1 MKIDKLKSIIQSS
14 HINFLLGSG
23 LSCPYLSPLA
33 NIETWLTEANQI
45 EDDKVR
51 LLVQDNLF
59 IRYVEVVMK
68 PCLCEYKI
76 EGEKLNE
83 VQDAYDNFLSN
94 WNYIMSR
101 RSSNL
106 LNKQVNIF
114 TTNID
119 PFVEEAAERLR
130 IEFNNGFK
138 GLQTPVFREETFS
151 TIVSKV
157 SPLYQNQSMVPS
169 FNYLKIHGSI
179 NWRVGVGS
187 EITYDSNLDILRQ
200 VVQSI
205 DQYPASYRCID
216 IAEQEL
222 AELNKGKEKADCVE
236 LSFELIQKAAAEI
249 VELDQYKE
257 VETMKSFRKNYQQLV
272 MVNPRKTK
280 FQETVLDLHFY
291 ELMRLYSNALERTS
305 TCLMVAGFSFADEH
319 IAQITLRAAASNP
332 TLLIIVFA
340 YNEEAKSSI
349 QANLETG
356 TNNNILI
363 LSPSD
368 YVKAQDEK
376 MQQDLKEL
384 QNFDLQS
391 INEHVFRYIKQRVSY
406 EQYEFKHT
414 RVPS

>member
-1 MKIDKLKSIIQSS
+1 MQIDKLKKIIQSS

-23 LSCPYLSPLA
+23 LSCPYLSTLA
-33 NIETWLTEANQI
+33 SIETWLTEANQI
-45 EDDKVR
+45 SDNRLR

-59 IRYVEVVMK
+59 IKYVEDVMK
-68 PCLCEYKI
+68 PCLRDCRVT
-76 EGEKLNE
+76 GEELSI
-83 VQDAYDNFLSN
+83 VQDAYDAFLGN

-138 GLQTPVFREETFS
+138 GLQNPVFREESFS
-151 TIVSKV
+151 TIMSKV
-157 SPLYQNQSMVPS
+157 SPLYQNQSMIPS

-179 NWRVGVGS
+179 NWRVGAGS
-187 EITYDSNLDILRQ
+187 EITYDSNLDILRL
-200 VVQSI
+200 VVQCI
-205 DQYPASYRCID
+205 EQYPKKSRCID
-216 IAEQEL
+216 LVEQDL
-222 AELNKGKEKADCVE
+222 VELNKERKKGDCERLSFDRIKNKARGIVEGELYTEEDEKAM
-236 LSFELIQKAAAEI
+236 
-249 VELDQYKE
+249 
-257 VETMKSFRKNYQQLV
+257 TSFRKNYQQLV

-319 IAQITLRAAASNP
+319 IAQITMRAAASNP

-340 YNEEAKSSI
+340 YDDGAKKTI
-349 QANLETG
+349 QENLNKGGSTS
-356 TNNNILI
+356 NNNILI
-363 LSPSD
+363 LSPND
-368 YVKAQDEK
+368 YKGVQDDEFQK
-376 MQQDLKEL
+376 TLKEL
-384 QNFDLQS
+384 HSFDLMS
-391 INEHVFRYIKQRVSY
+391 INKYVFEPIKQRI
-406 EQYEFKHT
+406 F
-414 RVPS
+414 

>member
-1 MKIDKLKSIIQSS
+1 MKIDKLKNIIQSS

-45 EDDKVR
+45 EDDKLR

-59 IRYVEVVMK
+59 IRYVETVMK
-68 PCLCEYKI
+68 PCLREYKVA
-76 EGEKLNE
+76 GENLNT
-83 VQDAYDNFLSN
+83 VQNAYDNFLSN

-138 GLQTPVFREETFS
+138 GLQTPVFREESFS
-151 TIVSKV
+151 TIVSKI

-179 NWRVGVGS
+179 NWKVGTGA
-187 EITYDSNLDILRQ
+187 EITYDSTLEVLRQ
-200 VVQSI
+200 VVKSI
-205 DQYPASYRCID
+205 ENYPKKYRCID
-216 IAEQEL
+216 IAEQEPNDS
-222 AELNKGKEKADCVE
+222 NKGKAEEDIVK
-236 LSFELIQKAAAEI
+236 LSFEHIRQTAENC
-249 VELDQYKE
+249 VKGENYQDSEEMRQ
-257 VETMKSFRKNYQQLV
+257 FRRIYQQLV

-319 IAQITLRAAASNP
+319 IAQITMRAAASNP
-332 TLLIIVFA
+332 TLLIVVFA
-340 YNEEAKSSI
+340 YNAEAKGSI
-349 QANLETG
+349 HENLKKGGCTG
-356 TNNNILI
+356 NNNILI
-363 LSPSD
+363 LSPED
-368 YVKAQDEK
+368 YKEAQDKDAIEET
-376 MQQDLKEL
+376 DELKT
-384 QNFDLQS
+384 FDLQS
-391 INEHVFRYIKQRVSY
+391 INKYVFEPIKQRI
-406 EQYEFKHT
+406 F
-414 RVPS
+414 

>member
-1 MKIDKLKSIIQSS
+1 MQIDKLKNIIQSS

-33 NIETWLTEANQI
+33 SIETWLTEANQI
-45 EDDKVR
+45 EDNKVR

-68 PCLCEYKI
+68 PCLREYKTS
-76 EGEKLNE
+76 GENLNK
-83 VQDAYDNFLSN
+83 VQDAYNNFLSN

-138 GLQTPVFREETFS
+138 GLQTPVFREESFS

-179 NWRVGVGS
+179 NWNVGAGS

-200 VVQSI
+200 VVLSI
-205 DQYPASYRCID
+205 DKYPKEYRCID

-222 AELNKGKEKADCVE
+222 NDSNKGKAKKDIVK
-236 LSFELIQKAAAEI
+236 LSFENIRKAAENCVKGENFPDSAEMRLFR
-249 VELDQYKE
+249 ENYK
-257 VETMKSFRKNYQQLV
+257 KLV

-319 IAQITLRAAASNP
+319 IAQITMRAAAANP

-340 YNEEAKSSI
+340 YDDDAQTSI
-349 QANLETG
+349 QENLKKGGSTG
-356 TNNNILI
+356 NNNILI
-363 LSPSD
+363 LSPSE
-368 YVKAQDEK
+368 YKKAQDEK
-376 MQQDLKEL
+376 AQKTFEEL

-391 INEHVFRYIKQRVSY
+391 INKYVFEPIKQRI
-406 EQYEFKHT
+406 F
-414 RVPS
+414 

>member
-1 MKIDKLKSIIQSS
+1 MQIDKLKNIIQSS

-45 EDDKVR
+45 EDDEVR

-59 IRYVEVVMK
+59 IRYVETVMK
-68 PCLCEYKI
+68 PCLGEYKVP
-76 EGEKLNE
+76 GEDFDT
-83 VQDAYDNFLSN
+83 VQDAYSNFLSN

-138 GLQTPVFREETFS
+138 GLQTPVFREESFS

-179 NWRVGVGS
+179 NWRFGTGT

-205 DQYPASYRCID
+205 EQYPKAYRCFD
-216 IAEQEL
+216 LAEEEL
-222 AELNKGKEKADCVE
+222 AKSNTGKEKE
-236 LSFELIQKAAAEI
+236 EHELLSFEHIRSYASDK
-249 VELDQYKE
+249 VEFALDE
-257 VETMKSFRKNYQQLV
+257 EEETMKSFRENYQQLV

-280 FQETVLDLHFY
+280 FHETVLDLHFY
-291 ELMRLYSNALERTS
+291 ELMRLYSNALERSS

-319 IAQITLRAAASNP
+319 IAQITMRAAASNP

-340 YNEEAKSSI
+340 YNEEAKGLI
-349 QANLETG
+349 HENLKKGGSTG
-356 TNNNILI
+356 NNNILI
-363 LSPSD
+363 LSPKD
-368 YVKAQDEK
+368 YKEAQDKDAIEK
-376 MQQDLKEL
+376 IGELKTF
-384 QNFDLQS
+384 NLQS
-391 INEHVFRYIKQRVSY
+391 INKYVFEPIKQRI
-406 EQYEFKHT
+406 F
-414 RVPS
+414 

>member
-23 LSCPYLSPLA
+23 LSCPYLSTLA
-33 NIETWLTEANQI
+33 NIEDWLTTANQI

-51 LLVQDNLF
+51 LLVQDSLF
-59 IRYVEVVMK
+59 IRYVEAVMK
-68 PCLCEYKI
+68 PCLHEYKI
-76 EGEKLNE
+76 AGGKTEELDK
-83 VQDAYDNFLSN
+83 VQDAYDNYLSN

-138 GLQTPVFREETFS
+138 GLQAPVFREESFS

-179 NWRVGVGS
+179 NWKVGTGS
-187 EITYDSNLDILRQ
+187 EITYDSTLEVLRQ
-200 VVQSI
+200 VVKSI
-205 DQYPASYRCID
+205 ENYPKECRCID

-222 AELNKGKEKADCVE
+222 NDSNKGKAEEDIVK
-236 LSFELIQKAAAEI
+236 LSFEHIRQTAENC
-249 VELDQYKE
+249 VKGE
-257 VETMKSFRKNYQQLV
+257 NYQDSEEMRLFRENYQKLV

-319 IAQITLRAAASNP
+319 IAQITMRAAASNP

-340 YNEEAKSSI
+340 YDEGAKSSI
-349 QANLETG
+349 QENLKKGGSTV
-356 TNNNILI
+356 NNNILI

-368 YVKAQDEK
+368 YKKVQDEEIQK
-376 MQQDLKEL
+376 TLGEL

-391 INEHVFRYIKQRVSY
+391 INKYVFAPIKQRI
-406 EQYEFKHT
+406 F
-414 RVPS
+414 

>member
-23 LSCPYLSPLA
+23 LSCPYLSTLA
-33 NIETWLTEANQI
+33 NIEDWLTKANQI
-45 EDDKVR
+45 EADKVR

-59 IRYVEVVMK
+59 IRYVETVMK
-68 PCLCEYKI
+68 PCLCEHKVA
-76 EGEKLNE
+76 GEDLYT
-83 VQDAYDNFLSN
+83 VQDAYDKFLSN

-119 PFVEEAAERLR
+119 PFVEEAAECLR

-138 GLQTPVFREETFS
+138 GLQTPVFREESFS

-157 SPLYQNQSMVPS
+157 SSLYQNQSMVPS

-179 NWRVGVGS
+179 NWKVGTGT
-187 EITYDSNLDILRQ
+187 EITYDSNLEILRQ
-200 VVQSI
+200 VVKSI
-205 DQYPASYRCID
+205 ENYPKEYRCID
-216 IAEQEL
+216 LVEQEL
-222 AELNKGKEKADCVE
+222 EKLNKEKEKADCVE
-236 LSFELIQKAAAEI
+236 LSFELILKKA
-249 VELDQYKE
+249 VETVGCERYEE
-257 VETMKSFRKNYQQLV
+257 VETMKSFRENYQQLV

-319 IAQITLRAAASNP
+319 IAQITMRAAATNP

-340 YNEEAKSSI
+340 YDEGAKISI
-349 QANLETG
+349 LENLRKGGSTG
-356 TNNNILI
+356 NNNILI

-368 YVKAQDEK
+368 YKKAQDEEIQK
-376 MQQDLKEL
+376 NLEEL

-391 INEHVFRYIKQRVSY
+391 INKYVFEPIKQRI
-406 EQYEFKHT
+406 F
-414 RVPS
+414 

>member
-1 MKIDKLKSIIQSS
+1 MQIDKLKNIIQSS

-45 EDDKVR
+45 EDDEVR

-59 IRYVEVVMK
+59 IRYVETVMK
-68 PCLCEYKI
+68 PCLREYKVP
-76 EGEKLNE
+76 GKDLDT
-83 VQDAYDNFLSN
+83 VQDAYGNFLSN

-138 GLQTPVFREETFS
+138 GLQTPVFREESFS

-179 NWRVGVGS
+179 NWRFGTGT

-205 DQYPASYRCID
+205 EQYPKAYRCID
-216 IAEQEL
+216 LTEEEL
-222 AELNKGKEKADCVE
+222 AKFNTGKEKE
-236 LSFELIQKAAAEI
+236 EHELLSFEHIRRYASDK
-249 VELDQYKE
+249 VELGLHE
-257 VETMKSFRKNYQQLV
+257 EEETMKSFREDYQQLV

-291 ELMRLYSNALERTS
+291 ELMRLYSNALERSS

-319 IAQITLRAAASNP
+319 IAQITMRAAASNP
-332 TLLIIVFA
+332 TLLIIIFA
-340 YNEEAKSSI
+340 YNEEAKGSI
-349 QANLETG
+349 HENLKKGGSTG
-356 TNNNILI
+356 NNNILI
-363 LSPSD
+363 LSPKD
-368 YVKAQDEK
+368 YKEAQDKDAIE
-376 MQQDLKEL
+376 QIGELKTF
-384 QNFDLQS
+384 NLQS
-391 INEHVFRYIKQRVSY
+391 INKYVFEPIKQRI
-406 EQYEFKHT
+406 F
-414 RVPS
+414 

>member
-1 MKIDKLKSIIQSS
+1 MKIDKLKNIIQSS

-33 NIETWLTEANQI
+33 SIETWLTEANQI
-45 EDDKVR
+45 EDDKLR

-59 IRYVEVVMK
+59 IRYVETVMK
-68 PCLCEYKI
+68 PCLREYKVA
-76 EGEKLNE
+76 GENLNT
-83 VQDAYDNFLSN
+83 VQDAYDNFLGH

-138 GLQTPVFREETFS
+138 GLQTPVFREESFS

-179 NWRVGVGS
+179 NWKVGTGS
-187 EITYDSNLDILRQ
+187 EITYDSTLEVLRQ
-200 VVQSI
+200 VVKSI
-205 DQYPASYRCID
+205 ENYPKEYRCID

-222 AELNKGKEKADCVE
+222 NDSNKGKAEEDIVK
-236 LSFELIQKAAAEI
+236 LSFEHIRQTAETC
-249 VELDQYKE
+249 VKGE
-257 VETMKSFRKNYQQLV
+257 NYQDSEEMRLFRENYQKLV

-319 IAQITLRAAASNP
+319 IAQITMRAAASNP
-332 TLLIIVFA
+332 TLLIVVFA

-349 QANLETG
+349 NENLKKGGCTG
-356 TNNNILI
+356 NNNILI
-363 LSPSD
+363 LSPED
-368 YVKAQDEK
+368 YKEAQDKDAIENIDK
-376 MQQDLKEL
+376 LET
-384 QNFDLQS
+384 FDLQS
-391 INEHVFRYIKQRVSY
+391 INTYVFEPIKQRI
-406 EQYEFKHT
+406 F
-414 RVPS
+414 

>member
-1 MKIDKLKSIIQSS
+1 MKIDYLKNIIQSS
-14 HINFLLGSG
+14 YVNFLLGSG
-23 LSCPYLSPLA
+23 LSCPYLSTLA

-45 EDDKVR
+45 SDDKLR

-59 IRYVEVVMK
+59 IKYVEVVMR
-68 PCLCEYKI
+68 PCLQEYRFLKKELSI
-76 EGEKLNE
+76 
-83 VQDAYDNFLSN
+83 VQDAYDDFLSN

-119 PFVEEAAERLR
+119 PFVEEAAERLQ

-138 GLQTPVFREETFS
+138 GLLTPVFREESFS

-179 NWRVGVGS
+179 NWKVGTGT
-187 EITYDSNLDILRQ
+187 EIIYDSNLEVLKQ
-200 VVQSI
+200 VVKSI
-205 DQYPASYRCID
+205 EQYPREYRCIN
-216 IAEQEL
+216 L
-222 AELNKGKEKADCVE
+222 AEHELEESNKGKERGGD
-236 LSFELIQKAAAEI
+236 LSFGRIKDTAYNIIDAKELCEKDEEAMC
-249 VELDQYKE
+249 L
-257 VETMKSFRKNYQQLV
+257 FRKDYQRLV
-272 MVNPRKTK
+272 MINPRKTK

-319 IAQITLRAAASNP
+319 IAQITMRAAASNP
-332 TLLIIVFA
+332 TLLIIIFA
-340 YNEEAKSSI
+340 YDKGAKDSI
-349 QANLETG
+349 QENLKKGGCTG
-356 TNNNILI
+356 NDNILI

-368 YVKAQDEK
+368 YKKAQDKESVEK
-376 MQQDLKEL
+376 IEELKV
-384 QNFDLQS
+384 FDLQS
-391 INEHVFRYIKQRVSY
+391 FNKYVFAPIKQRI
-406 EQYEFKHT
+406 F
-414 RVPS
+414 

>member
-1 MKIDKLKSIIQSS
+1 MRIDKLQDIIQSS

-33 NIETWLTEANQI
+33 SIETWLTEANQI
-45 EDDKVR
+45 EDDKLR

-59 IRYVEVVMK
+59 IRYVETVMK
-68 PCLCEYKI
+68 PCLREHKVA
-76 EGEKLNE
+76 GEDLYT
-83 VQDAYDNFLSN
+83 VQDAYDKFLSN

-138 GLQTPVFREETFS
+138 GLQAPVFREESFS

-179 NWRVGVGS
+179 NWKVGTGT
-187 EITYDSNLDILRQ
+187 EITYDSNLEILRQ
-200 VVQSI
+200 VVKSI
-205 DQYPASYRCID
+205 ENYPKEYRCID
-216 IAEQEL
+216 LVEQEL
-222 AELNKGKEKADCVE
+222 EKLNKGKEKADCVE
-236 LSFELIQKAAAEI
+236 LSFELILKKA
-249 VELDQYKE
+249 VETVGCERYEE
-257 VETMKSFRKNYQQLV
+257 VETMKSFRENYQQLV

-305 TCLMVAGFSFADEH
+305 TCLMVTGFSFADEH
-319 IAQITLRAAASNP
+319 IAQITMRAAAANP

-340 YNEEAKSSI
+340 YDEGAKISI
-349 QANLETG
+349 LENLRKGGSTG
-356 TNNNILI
+356 NNNILI

-368 YVKAQDEK
+368 YKKAQDEK
-376 MQQDLKEL
+376 IQKTLEEL

-391 INEHVFRYIKQRVSY
+391 INKYVFEPIKQRI
-406 EQYEFKHT
+406 F
-414 RVPS
+414 

>member
-1 MKIDKLKSIIQSS
+1 MKIDKLQDIIQSS

-33 NIETWLTEANQI
+33 SIETWLTEANQI
-45 EDDKVR
+45 EDDKLR

-59 IRYVEVVMK
+59 IRYVETVMK
-68 PCLCEYKI
+68 PCLREHKVA
-76 EGEKLNE
+76 GEDLYT
-83 VQDAYDNFLSN
+83 VQDAYDKFLSN

-138 GLQTPVFREETFS
+138 GLQAPVFREESFS

-179 NWRVGVGS
+179 NWKVGTGT
-187 EITYDSNLDILRQ
+187 EITYDSNLEILRQ
-200 VVQSI
+200 VVKSI
-205 DQYPASYRCID
+205 ENYPKEYRCID
-216 IAEQEL
+216 LVEQEL
-222 AELNKGKEKADCVE
+222 EKLNKGKGKADCVE
-236 LSFELIQKAAAEI
+236 LSFELILKKA
-249 VELDQYKE
+249 VETVGCERYEE
-257 VETMKSFRKNYQQLV
+257 VETMKSFRENYQQLV

-305 TCLMVAGFSFADEH
+305 TCLMVTGFSFADEH
-319 IAQITLRAAASNP
+319 IAQITMRAAAANP

-340 YNEEAKSSI
+340 YDEGAKISI
-349 QANLETG
+349 LENLRKGGSTG
-356 TNNNILI
+356 NNNILI

-368 YVKAQDEK
+368 YKKAQDEK
-376 MQQDLKEL
+376 IQKTLEEL

-391 INEHVFRYIKQRVSY
+391 INKYVFEPIKQRI
-406 EQYEFKHT
+406 F
-414 RVPS
+414 

>member
-1 MKIDKLKSIIQSS
+1 MKIDKLKDIIQSS

-33 NIETWLTEANQI
+33 SIETWLTEANQI
-45 EDDKVR
+45 EDDKLR

-59 IRYVEVVMK
+59 IRYVETVMK
-68 PCLCEYKI
+68 PCLREHKVA
-76 EGEKLNE
+76 GEDLYT
-83 VQDAYDNFLSN
+83 VQDAYDKFLSN

-138 GLQTPVFREETFS
+138 GLQAPVFREESFS

-179 NWRVGVGS
+179 NWKVGTGT
-187 EITYDSNLDILRQ
+187 EITYDSNLEILRQ
-200 VVQSI
+200 VVLCI
-205 DQYPASYRCID
+205 EQYPQEYRCID
-216 IAEQEL
+216 LVEQEL
-222 AELNKGKEKADCVE
+222 EKLNKGKEKADCIE
-236 LSFELIQKAAAEI
+236 LSFELILKKA
-249 VELDQYKE
+249 VETVGCERYEE
-257 VETMKSFRKNYQQLV
+257 VEMMKSFRENYQQLV

-319 IAQITLRAAASNP
+319 IAQITMRAAAANP

-340 YNEEAKSSI
+340 YDEGAKISI
-349 QANLETG
+349 LENLRKGGSTG
-356 TNNNILI
+356 NNNILI

-368 YVKAQDEK
+368 YKKAQDEEIQK
-376 MQQDLKEL
+376 TLEEL

-391 INEHVFRYIKQRVSY
+391 INKYVFESIKQRI
-406 EQYEFKHT
+406 F
-414 RVPS
+414 

>member
-1 MKIDKLKSIIQSS
+1 MKIDYLKNIIQSS
-14 HINFLLGSG
+14 YVNFLLGSG
-23 LSCPYLSPLA
+23 LSCPYLSTLA

-45 EDDKVR
+45 SDDKLR

-59 IRYVEVVMK
+59 IKYVEVVMR
-68 PCLCEYKI
+68 PCLQEYRFLKKELSI
-76 EGEKLNE
+76 
-83 VQDAYDNFLSN
+83 VQDAYDDFLSN

-119 PFVEEAAERLR
+119 PFVEEAAERLQ

-138 GLQTPVFREETFS
+138 GLLTPVFREESFS

-179 NWRVGVGS
+179 NWKVGTGT
-187 EITYDSNLDILRQ
+187 EIIYDSNLEVLKQ
-200 VVQSI
+200 VVKSI
-205 DQYPASYRCID
+205 EQYPREYRCIN
-216 IAEQEL
+216 L
-222 AELNKGKEKADCVE
+222 AEHELEESNKGKERGGD
-236 LSFELIQKAAAEI
+236 LSFGRIKDTAYNIIDAKELCEKDEEAMC
-249 VELDQYKE
+249 L
-257 VETMKSFRKNYQQLV
+257 FRKDYQRLV
-272 MVNPRKTK
+272 MINPRKTK

-319 IAQITLRAAASNP
+319 IAQITMRAAASNP
-332 TLLIIVFA
+332 TLLIIIFA
-340 YNEEAKSSI
+340 YDKGAKDSI
-349 QANLETG
+349 QENLKKGGCTG
-356 TNNNILI
+356 NDNILI

-368 YVKAQDEK
+368 YKKAQDKESVEK
-376 MQQDLKEL
+376 IEELKV
-384 QNFDLQS
+384 FDLQS
-391 INEHVFRYIKQRVSY
+391 INKYVFAPIKQRI
-406 EQYEFKHT
+406 F
-414 RVPS
+414 

>member
-33 NIETWLTEANQI
+33 SIETWLTEANQI
-45 EDDKVR
+45 EDDKLR

-59 IRYVEVVMK
+59 IRYVEAVMK
-68 PCLCEYKI
+68 PCLHEYKVA
-76 EGEKLNE
+76 GEDLYT
-83 VQDAYDNFLSN
+83 VQDAYDKFLSN

-138 GLQTPVFREETFS
+138 GLQAPVFREESFS

-179 NWRVGVGS
+179 NWKVGTGT
-187 EITYDSNLDILRQ
+187 EITYDSNLQILRQ
-200 VVQSI
+200 VVKSI
-205 DQYPASYRCID
+205 ENYPKEYRCID
-216 IAEQEL
+216 LVEQEL
-222 AELNKGKEKADCVE
+222 EKLNKGKEKADCVE
-236 LSFELIQKAAAEI
+236 LSFELILKKA
-249 VELDQYKE
+249 VETVGCERYEE
-257 VETMKSFRKNYQQLV
+257 VETMKSFRENYQQLV

-319 IAQITLRAAASNP
+319 IAQITMRAATANP

-340 YNEEAKSSI
+340 YDEGAKISI
-349 QANLETG
+349 QENLRKGGSTG
-356 TNNNILI
+356 NNNILI

-368 YVKAQDEK
+368 YKKAQDEK
-376 MQQDLKEL
+376 IQKTLEEL

-391 INEHVFRYIKQRVSY
+391 INKYVFEPIKQRI
-406 EQYEFKHT
+406 F
-414 RVPS
+414 